1 MTSVVVELPATSHPY
16 QPHILRHNAGG
27 KELTANVRSPDLA
40 FLDEVVSSTGDEVSL
55 ALETEVSEH
64 HSSRE
69 HESNRIGLV
78 GAHDV
83 LTDVSASRL
92 EEGVFLW

>member
-1 MTSVVVELPATSHPY
+1 M
-16 QPHILRHNAGG
+16 
-27 KELTANVRSPDLA
+27 KELTANVSSPDLA
-40 FLDEVVSSTGDEVSL
+40 LLDEVVSGTGDEVSL

-69 HESNRIGLV
+69 HERDRVGLV

-92 EEGVFLW
+92 EEGVFL